1 MKVAKRRWTTRYGT
15 ARYGTVWHD
24 EGFER
29 SISTY
34 INKIV
39 KLAAKKRVKTKNKKA
54 SKKRSEE
61 RGLQIPFK
69 GNYESCKSLKVSED
83 QSRQGQVPLSFPQ
96 RAKRY
101 HLFRPVKNHIILA
114 YTLHIR
120 RQQKG

>member
-39 KLAAKKRVKTKNKKA
+39 KLAAKKRVKTKNKKG

-69 GNYESCKSLKVSED
+69 GKSLKVFKD
-83 QSRQGQVPLSFPQ
+83 QARQAKVPLSFPQ
-96 RAKRY
+96 CAKQY
-101 HLFRPVKNHIILA
+101 HLFRPVRFSIILA
-114 YTLHIR
+114 YTLHIT